1 MMHDND
7 NHFTSLL
14 DFMVVNIM
22 TSIREHKIDLFII
35 SQVSIPMHSALNYV
49 SIFKINL
56 FIFFKIFQC
65 N

>member
-35 SQVSIPMHSALNYV
+35 SQVST
-49 SIFKINL
+49 
-56 FIFFKIFQC
+56 
-65 N
+65 